1 MPGQQSSREC
11 CFLLIEDV
19 WSFIQGHYSSIDI
32 VIVASQYTEALVKDL
47 MAPELMGRRDSIRAR
62 SNFSNT

>member
-1 MPGQQSSREC
+1 MPGQQSCR
-11 CFLLIEDV
+11 FLLIEDA

-32 VIVASQYTEALVKDL
+32 VIVASQYTEALVKHL

-62 SNFSNT
+62 SHFSSP